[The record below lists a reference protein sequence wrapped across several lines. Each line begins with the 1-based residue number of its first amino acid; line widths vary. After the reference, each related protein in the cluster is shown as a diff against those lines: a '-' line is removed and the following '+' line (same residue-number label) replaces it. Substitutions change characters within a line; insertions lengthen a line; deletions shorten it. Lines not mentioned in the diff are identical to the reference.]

1 MKVSL
6 GGCLTIDQVTQVAR
20 NGVQVDITN
29 QSDILQG
36 VQASCDYINKAVEA
50 GQPIYGVTSGFGGM
64 ANVVISPELASQL
77 QNNLVRYHKVG
88 AGQRLPLADVR
99 AGILL
104 RANSHLKGVSGIRF
118 EVIQRMAFFL
128 NAGVTPYVYEFG
140 SIGASGDLTP
150 LAYITGALFGVD
162 SSYKVD
168 FNGEEIDALT
178 ALKRLGLPPLQL
190 QPKEA
195 LAMMNGTSVMTGIAS
210 NSVYDARVALAL
222 TMGIHAL
229 LIQG

>member
-1 MKVSL
+1 
-6 GGCLTIDQVTQVAR
+6 
-20 NGVQVDITN
+20 
-29 QSDILQG
+29 
-36 VQASCDYINKAVEA
+36 
-50 GQPIYGVTSGFGGM
+50 
-64 ANVVISPELASQL
+64 
-77 QNNLVRYHKVG
+77 
-88 AGQRLPLADVR
+88 
-99 AGILL
+99 
-104 RANSHLKGVSGIRF
+104 VSGIRF

>member
-1 MKVSL
+1 VKVSL
-6 GGCLTIDQVTQVAR
+6 DGFLTIDQVAQVAR
-20 NGVQVDITN
+20 NGVQIDITN

-50 GQPIYGVTSGFGGM
+50 DQPIYGVTSGFGGM

-104 RANSHLKGVSGIRF
+104 RANSHLKGVSGIRL
-118 EVIQRMAFFL
+118 EVIQRMVLFL
-128 NAGVTPYVYEFG
+128 NAGVTPYVYELG

-150 LAYITGALFGVD
+150 LAYITGALFGLN
-162 SSYKVD
+162 SSY
-168 FNGEEIDALT
+168 NPHSA
-178 ALKRLGLPPLQL
+178 P
-190 QPKEA
+190 
-195 LAMMNGTSVMTGIAS
+195 
-210 NSVYDARVALAL
+210 
-222 TMGIHAL
+222 
-229 LIQG
+229 